1 MHYLVH
7 INVQYSLDTIMS
19 DQRDKVPVK
28 VKSLAELC
36 TYVLATQWLLGNR
49 ELKSATLNAK
59 RAVERD
65 ANHPIRCEFLEN
77 KITAMKQ
84 ELKKLE
90 QELFDLHQARVT
102 APREIVLAV
111 KERDELYLSV
121 KFLATTPGV
130 LAEAEAICK
139 VADKKHQ
146 QNLDARQAAKE
157 NLNIKVSEFKAFQ
170 TENSKR
176 RDYPKNFAAILAA
189 IRNQTEVSAETENYK
204 RRDYPKNLAAIR
216 ENTKVSAEDK
226 LQLIR
231 QFEATVVN
239 SELEVEKP
247 LACDDVDDV
256 VWLENTEL
264 YYRNIVA
271 ALKDCKN
278 KANEHLEKCI
288 IIVNKGVPFSKF
300 GSS

>member
-1 MHYLVH
+1 
-7 INVQYSLDTIMS
+7 MS
-19 DQRDKVPVK
+19 DQREKVPVK
-28 VKSLAELC
+28 VKSLVELC
-36 TYVLATQWLLGNR
+36 TYALAIQLLLGNR
-49 ELKSATLNAK
+49 ELKRATSNAK
-59 RAVERD
+59 KALERRANYPTRREY
-65 ANHPIRCEFLEN
+65 LEN
-77 KITAMKQ
+77 EITAKKK
-84 ELKKLE
+84 ELKELE
-90 QELFDLHQARVT
+90 QQLVDLTQSHDKA
-102 APREIVLAV
+102 ACEIVDAV
-111 KERDELYLSV
+111 KERDELSLSV
-121 KFLATTPGV
+121 TFLEENPDVVA
-130 LAEAEAICK
+130 AAKAICK
-139 VADKKHQ
+139 DADKKHQ
-146 QNLDARQAAKE
+146 QNLDARDDAKE

-176 RDYPKNFAAILAA
+176 HDYPKNLAAILAA
-189 IRNQTEVSAETENYK
+189 IRNQTEVSAETENSK

-231 QFEATVVN
+231 QFDATVVN

-247 LACDDVDDV
+247 LACDHVDDVDDS
-256 VWLENTEL
+256 VWLESAEL

-288 IIVNKGVPFSKF
+288 IIVNAGVPFSKF